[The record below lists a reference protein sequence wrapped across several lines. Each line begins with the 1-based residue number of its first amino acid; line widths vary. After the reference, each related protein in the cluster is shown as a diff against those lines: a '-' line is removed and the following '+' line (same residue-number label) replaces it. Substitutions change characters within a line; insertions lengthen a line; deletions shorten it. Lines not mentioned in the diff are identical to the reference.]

1 MPLLNKV
8 LGKPINEAIDILCA
22 AYEEKQASMTKQ
34 ALSDDTRN
42 TLIGGLIGAG
52 VGGVG
57 MMGRNLIKGK
67 KLRARDALY
76 GALMGSVPGAV
87 IGNMYGSSIGNSIQ
101 NHLKNR
107 ADAAAASKELA
118 EKKVLG
124 DFPTAKEM
132 GADLSLSPEVGG
144 VTPLGSSGPGALKLN
159 LPAANT
165 PGPNLNSVTPP
176 SLGNFG
182 TLSSLNPY
190 SAQEELAK
198 NTAALKAFPPSAREE
213 LTKNT
218 AALKALEDVGG
229 DPRSPAYADRLKQLT
244 NELAPLKQLINQ
256 SNELAT
262 FQAATDRANA
272 QADQTNPD
280 TSKVTSPVTNFVTP
294 EPAVPVVP
302 PPMYNR
308 TYTPKP
314 VTPRSE
320 KELDR
325 ELDRERIVDRQ
336 PDIKGDAARAAAAK
350 TLADNNAKMEEEA
363 FYGYNKI
370 FQPTRDRPL
379 GRTDEGV
386 YGELSALRESDPSLF
401 NRVLKQ
407 RAIKEEEQKIRA
419 QLQTKTYG
427 TQLFSTDAKI
437 KAQAAKNV
445 LASGYIKRL
454 MESFGGGA
462 PAVGS
467 YNEPYNPNFG
477 KIDITSPFTGEV
489 D

>member
-1 MPLLNKV
+1 MSLLNKV

-34 ALSDDTRN
+34 ALSDDARN
-42 TLIGGLIGAG
+42 TLIGGLLGAG

-57 MMGRNLIKGK
+57 MMGRNLIRGK

-76 GALMGSVPGAV
+76 GALMGGVPGAI
-87 IGNMYGSSIGNSIQ
+87 IGNRYGSSIGNIIQ

-262 FQAATDRANA
+262 FQAAADRANV
-272 QADQTNPD
+272 QANQTNPD

-294 EPAVPVVP
+294 EAAVPVVP
-302 PPMYNR
+302 PPAYK

-320 KELDR
+320 K

-350 TLADNNAKMEEEA
+350 TLAANNAKMEDET

-419 QLQTKTYG
+419 QLQNQNYG

-445 LASGYIKRL
+445 LASDYIKRL

-467 YNEPYNPNFG
+467 YNESYPPNFG
-477 KIDITSPFTGEV
+477 KIDNTPPFTGEV

>member
-1 MPLLNKV
+1 MTLLNKV
-8 LGKPINEAIDILCA
+8 LGKPINQAIDILCS

-34 ALSDDTRN
+34 ALSDDARN
-42 TLIGGLIGAG
+42 TLIGGLVGAG

-57 MMGRNLIKGK
+57 MMGRSLIKGK

-76 GALMGSVPGAV
+76 GALMGGVPGAV
-87 IGNMYGSSIGNSIQ
+87 IGNMYGSSIGQGIQ

-107 ADAAAASKELA
+107 ADATTVAKELA

-132 GADLSLSPEVGG
+132 GADLSLSPKVDEPA
-144 VTPLGSSGPGALKLN
+144 PLGSSGPGALKLN
-159 LPAANT
+159 LPGANT
-165 PGPNLNSVTPP
+165 PGPNFSNVTPP

-198 NTAALKAFPPSAREE
+198 NTAALKA
-213 LTKNT
+213 
-218 AALKALEDVGG
+218 LKDVGG

-262 FQAATDRANA
+262 FQAATDMANA
-272 QADQTNPD
+272 QANQTNPD
-280 TSKVTSPVTNFVTP
+280 TSAVTSPRTSYVTP
-294 EPAVPVVP
+294 EAEVPVVP
-302 PPMYNR
+302 PPMYKN
-308 TYTPKP
+308 YTPKP

-325 ELDRERIVDRQ
+325 ERILDRQ
-336 PDIKGDAARAAAAK
+336 PDIKGPAAAAA
-350 TLADNNAKMEEEA
+350 LAKALAANKAKMEDET
-363 FYGYNKI
+363 FYGYNDI

-419 QLQTKTYG
+419 QLQNQNYG

-437 KAQAAKNV
+437 KAQAAKNIP
-445 LASGYIKRL
+445 GDYIRRI
-454 MESFGGGA
+454 MESFGGGV

-467 YNEPYNPNFG
+467 YNEPYNPGFG
-477 KIDITSPFTGEV
+477 RIDNTPPFTGKV

>member
-8 LGKPINEAIDILCA
+8 LGKPINEAIDILCS

-34 ALSDDTRN
+34 ALSDDARN
-42 TLIGGLIGAG
+42 TLIGGLVGAG

-57 MMGRNLIKGK
+57 MMGRSLIKGK

-87 IGNMYGSSIGNSIQ
+87 IGNMYGSSIGKGIQ

-107 ADAAAASKELA
+107 ADAAAVTKELE

-132 GADLSLSPEVGG
+132 GADLSLSPKVDEPA
-144 VTPLGSSGPGALKLN
+144 PLGSSGPGALKLN

-182 TLSSLNPY
+182 TLSSLKPY
-190 SAQEELAK
+190 SAQEELAT
-198 NTAALKAFPPSAREE
+198 NTAALE
-213 LTKNT
+213 
-218 AALKALEDVGG
+218 ALKAVGG
-229 DPRSPAYADRLKQLT
+229 DSRSPAYADRLKKLT
-244 NELAPLKQLINQ
+244 NQ

-272 QADQTNPD
+272 QADQTKPD
-280 TSKVTSPVTNFVTP
+280 TSAVTSPRTSYVTP
-294 EPAVPVVP
+294 EPEVPVVP

-320 KELDR
+320 KELEK

-350 TLADNNAKMEEEA
+350 TLDADRAKMEDDT

-379 GRTDEGV
+379 GRTDEGL

-419 QLQTKTYG
+419 QLKNQTYG
-427 TQLFSTDAKI
+427 KQLFSTDAKI

-445 LASGYIKRL
+445 LASNYIKRL
-454 MESFGGGA
+454 MESFGGGVP

-477 KIDITSPFTGEV
+477 KIDITSPFTGKV